1 VVEPV
6 EVDDF
11 RSVERQ
17 ELDLRYYWN
26 VLIKCRRLILL
37 VFLTVLIIGGY
48 STLTAT
54 RLYEAS
60 STLKIEPQDPAVTGV
75 GEILRLAGSGPQA
88 YDYYQTQF
96 QLLGSRALAAK
107 VITDLKLQSNKI
119 FTGAQVI
126 PANPV
131 SRAKSWILSELNFIV
146 SLVTIQE
153 PETAEE
159 TTGNAGVAGN
169 ALASNQMQ
177 AVEPS
182 LIAQYK
188 DFLEVIPITG
198 TRLVKIAFRTPHP
211 GLSQQL
217 ANAHARGFIQLSS
230 ENRFALTKEAR
241 DFLDGKNAELKQK
254 LQQSEDALNRFRQTH
269 GVVSMEKGENIVV
282 DRLVEFNRQLTAA
295 RAQRL
300 EAESLYKIVEN
311 KSNQSL
317 AQVVS
322 QGMVPT
328 LRSNLLTLEADKIK
342 LASIF
347 KPDHPR
353 MIELNQQIS
362 EMKRSLDNEINN
374 VVRGIQES
382 FFAARSK
389 EQSLQAE
396 AQKQQQAALNQKEIS
411 VQYAVLEEEVKVN
424 RALYESVL
432 KRLSETNISNDI
444 AVSNMQIIENARR
457 PMSPYTPE
465 IASNLLISAL
475 LGLCLGIG
483 LAFAMEF
490 FDSSLNTPEY
500 VWRAAALNTIGVIPD
515 LNSLNRRLLGYNN
528 GSLGKFLSK
537 SLAPSRRQNSNA
549 SKELIVSH
557 HPLSILAESYRSIRT
572 ALLFSR
578 PEKPPKVILLTSPSP
593 SEGKTVTTLNLA
605 IALAQDGHNVLVIDA
620 DLRKGSCHARLGIKN
635 HSGLSNVLTG
645 HLSLDEAV
653 QPTSVSGL
661 SLLCRGIHPPNPT
674 DLLGSQ
680 KMRQVL
686 AKLREAFNFILIDS
700 PPAIAVSD
708 AAVLSVLS
716 DGVILIFHGKKTTKA
731 SARQAMER
739 LDAVRAP
746 FLGAILNSISLD
758 NPEYAY
764 YRCYYGSDYGSV
776 SEPKNGV
783 ASGAPPGKEE
793 LDDHEIRSEDLGPG
807 TVPQDFFD
815 CMISKLSEAAGPMAP
830 LIIRYQIALLGE
842 SRAAFPKNR
851 LKELFEGVGQEILN
865 EELRTKFYRSMQG
878 DLRFSLNPV
887 VPGRPRS

>member
-282 DRLVEFNRQLTAA
+282 ERLVDLNRQLTAA
-295 RAQRL
+295 RTQRL
-300 EAESLYKIVEN
+300 EAESLYKTVEN

-317 AQVVS
+317 SQVVS

-328 LRSNLLTLEADKIK
+328 LRSNLLLLEADKIK
-342 LASIF
+342 LGSIF

-353 MIELNQQIS
+353 MIELNQQIT

-444 AVSNMQIIENARR
+444 AVSNMQIIEKAER
-457 PMSPYTPE
+457 PGQKIGPNTPLY
-465 IASNLLISAL
+465 LLASAL
-475 LGLCLGIG
+475 LGLCLGVG

-490 FDSSLNTPEY
+490 LDSRLNTPEH
-500 VWRAAALNTIGVIPD
+500 VWRAVALNTFGVIPD
-515 LNSLNRRLLGYNN
+515 LSSLKSRFLIDNK
-528 GSLGKFLSK
+528 SFSGKFLPK
-537 SLAPSRRQNSNA
+537 SFALPYRQNSTA

-557 HPLSILAESYRSIRT
+557 HPLSIIAESYRTVRT
-572 ALLFSR
+572 ALLFSQ
-578 PEKPPKVILLTSPSP
+578 PEKPPKLILVTSPSP
-593 SEGKTVTTLNLA
+593 AEGKTVTTLNLA
-605 IALAQDGHNVLVIDA
+605 IALAQDGHSVLVIDA

-635 HSGLSNVLTG
+635 HNGLSNVLTG
-645 HLSLDEAV
+645 NLPLDEAV
-653 QPTSVSGL
+653 RPTSVSGL
-661 SLLCRGIHPPNPT
+661 SLLSRGIRPPNPT
-674 DLLGSQ
+674 DLLGSH
-680 KMRQVL
+680 KMRQML
-686 AKLREAFNFILIDS
+686 SKLRESFNFVLIDS

-708 AAVLSVLS
+708 AAVLSVLC
-716 DGVILIFHGKKTTKA
+716 DGVILVFNGKKTTMA

-739 LDAVRAP
+739 LDAVKAP
-746 FLGAILNSISLD
+746 FLGAILNGVNLD

-764 YRCYYGSDYGSV
+764 YHCYYGSDYASAG
-776 SEPKNGV
+776 EPENG
-783 ASGAPPGKEE
+783 GARLAAAPAQEALAGDQFR
-793 LDDHEIRSEDLGPG
+793 LEDLGPG
-807 TVPQDFFD
+807 TVPQEFFD
-815 CMISKLSEAAGPMAP
+815 LMISKLSESAGPMAP

-842 SRAAFPKNR
+842 SRTAFPKNR

-865 EELRTKFYRSMQG
+865 DELRTRFYRSIQG
-878 DLRFSLNPV
+878 DLRSL
-887 VPGRPRS
+887 